1 MIALLLEK
9 ELKEHINT
17 QFESRNLNPAY
28 LIKYR
33 YMLNDKLNVS
43 YSNHVE
49 QLKLYYDQLHL
60 TDFVAS
66 VFFAFLGTLANIGFL
81 THIISSTVASYI
93 LIPTV
98 ILSFVYGSVIIAK
111 KHAHNE
117 RLYSLNTAMNALN
130 IGYLFL
136 SAASVA
142 ITSIY
147 LQTSLMP
154 LSIISCFISLGASYI
169 HRFTTFNAV
178 IPKEVEPLV
187 DKDMLTYVGEKNSK
201 I

>member
-1 MIALLLEK
+1 M
-9 ELKEHINT
+9 
-17 QFESRNLNPAY
+17 
-28 LIKYR
+28 
-33 YMLNDKLNVS
+33 
-43 YSNHVE
+43 
-49 QLKLYYDQLHL
+49 
-60 TDFVAS
+60 
-66 VFFAFLGTLANIGFL
+66 
-81 THIISSTVASYI
+81 ASYI

-117 RLYSLNTAMNALN
+117 ILYNLNTAMNALN

-201 I
+201 ICSLFKYDHDKKIVNICTHLGHE